1 MSEANPSGPVA
12 RSGVGV
18 RHRRSRKDRGAN
30 LVEFAMLAPFLI
42 LLLLGIIEFGY
53 FLGEWN
59 SVKHGAHEAARLAAV
74 NDGSLVTNTCNSMV
88 LHSGATIVTLEFDDG
103 SGDIGDQGSVTV
115 TASNISSLSGVGL
128 IEAFLPA
135 SIAADADFRL
145 EQPST
150 SWAGIS
156 TATCP

>member
-12 RSGVGV
+12 RPGVGV
-18 RHRRSRKDRGAN
+18 RHKRSRNDRGAN

-74 NDGSLVTNTCNSMV
+74 NDGSLYVNACNSMDI
-88 LHSGATIVTLEFDDG
+88 HGSGTTVTLDFTDG
-103 SGDIGDQGSVTV
+103 ASSAIGDQASVTV

-145 EQPST
+145 EQPS
-150 SWAGIS
+150 SWGS
-156 TATCP
+156 GPFVCP